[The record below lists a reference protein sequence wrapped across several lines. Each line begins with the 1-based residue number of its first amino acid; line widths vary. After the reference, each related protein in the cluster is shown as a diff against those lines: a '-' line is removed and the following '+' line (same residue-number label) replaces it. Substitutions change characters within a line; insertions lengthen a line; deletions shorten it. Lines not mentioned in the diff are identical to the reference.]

1 MEFYIENMTCGACA
15 RRITHAIQSIDPD
28 AEIIADPPSRNVRVT
43 TTVKEDDIR
52 DKLMDVGYP
61 PR

>member
-15 RRITHAIQSIDPD
+15 RRITHAIQSIDPH
-28 AEIIADPPSRNVRVT
+28 AEIITDPPSRHVKVT

-52 DKLMDVGYP
+52 DKLMDVGYA